1 MFFLK
6 CLGVAWHLFQ
16 KDVRRTGDT
25 IDVWRYVCMCVHVFV
40 HSGYT
45 LVSMCSLK
53 SGVSHGLT
61 DSH

>member
-25 IDVWRYVCMCVHVFV
+25 IDVWRYVCMCVCVC
-40 HSGYT
+40 T
-45 LVSMCSLK
+45 L
-53 SGVSHGLT
+53 GLHT
-61 DSH
+61 SVNVLAEIRSQP